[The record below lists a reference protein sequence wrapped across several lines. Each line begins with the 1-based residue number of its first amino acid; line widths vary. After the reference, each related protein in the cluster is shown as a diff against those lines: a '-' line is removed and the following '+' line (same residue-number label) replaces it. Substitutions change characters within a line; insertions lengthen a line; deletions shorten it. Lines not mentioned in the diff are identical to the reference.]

1 MNGCVCVPIKLYKNK
16 QLIWLDWRAI
26 IWRLVVK
33 VLNYHWRMPHW
44 ESRIWAKLLS
54 VPLCYII
61 LITTFTIT
69 LTCFIGC
76 LWASFA
82 SVSPNDYVSAT
93 MAVSWFPFCSAP
105 GIVMA
110 HSRDPVNISE
120 VNGWRV
126 NVISKESSLY
136 LVPAN
141 CNHERSMYFLLDLLG
156 FQEKLEIQIF
166 M

>member
-1 MNGCVCVPIKLYKNK
+1 M
-16 QLIWLDWRAI
+16 
-26 IWRLVVK
+26 
-33 VLNYHWRMPHW
+33 
-44 ESRIWAKLLS
+44 
-54 VPLCYII
+54 
-61 LITTFTIT
+61 
-69 LTCFIGC
+69 
-76 LWASFA
+76 WASFA

-93 MAVSWFPFCSAP
+93 MAVSWFPFCSVP
-105 GIVMA
+105 GIMMA
-110 HSRDPVNISE
+110 HSRDPVNVSE

-156 FQEKLEIQIF
+156 FQEKLENQIF